1 MINENRMIKA
11 CKVAEILGVSKSY
24 AYKIVSQLNEELKSA
39 GYLTIPGKIDVEYLY
54 QRFFPDITNKT
65 ESEEP

>member
-1 MINENRMIKA
+1 MNNEDRMIKA
-11 CKVAEILGVSKSY
+11 CKVAEIFGISKSY

-39 GYLTIPGKIDVEYLY
+39 GYLTIPGKVDVEYLY
-54 QRFFPDITNKT
+54 QRFFPIITNKT